1 MSGISK
7 TIAPVLHT
15 IEVTFATHGTWSD
28 EPNMTLNDHCQ
39 STPCTGLNKTSL
51 YTLVDNIG

>member
-7 TIAPVLHT
+7 TIDPVLHT

-28 EPNMTLNDHCQ
+28 EPNMTTAKAH
-39 STPCTGLNKTSL
+39 P
-51 YTLVDNIG
+51 VMA